1 MGTAQRILTDLF
13 SRAGVAVNGPAPW
26 DVQVHDRRFFGRVL
40 RHKNLGLGESYE
52 DGWWD
57 CARIDELIRRLL
69 SARLDQAVRG
79 SPGLALAALPGRL
92 ANLQTRRGAQV
103 VARRHYDLGNDLF
116 QGFLDENL
124 QYSCAYFRNG
134 DTPDSLD
141 QAQRRKLDL
150 ICDKL
155 GLEPG
160 HTLLD
165 IGCGWGG
172 LARFAARTR
181 GCTVTAVNISK
192 EQTRFARDFCAGLP
206 VTVLRQDYREVEGQF
221 DRVVS
226 VGMFEHVGGRNHR
239 AFMAAVRRLLRDGG
253 LFLLHT
259 IGSNETTDACDPWI
273 SRYVFPRGLL
283 PSIAQIGRA
292 AEGLFVMED
301 WHNLGPHYDRTL
313 MAWHARF
320 QKGWDRVK
328 DRYGPRFKRRWDYYL
343 LSCAGAFRARD
354 IQLWQIV
361 FTPYG
366 TAQPCCRF

>member
-13 SRAGVAVNGPAPW
+13 ARAGVAVDGPAPW
-26 DVQVHDRRFFGRVL
+26 DVRVHDERFFGRVL

-57 CARIDELIRRLL
+57 CPRIDEFIRRLL

-79 SPGLALAALPGRL
+79 SPRLALAALPARL
-92 ANLQTRRGAQV
+92 VNLQTRHGSQV
-103 VARRHYDLGNDLF
+103 VARRHYDLGNELF
-116 QGFLDENL
+116 LSFLDENL
-124 QYSCAYFRNG
+124 QYSCGYFRNG
-134 DTPDSLD
+134 DNLD
-141 QAQRRKLDL
+141 EAQRGKLEL

-155 GLEPG
+155 GLRPG

-172 LARFAARTR
+172 LARYVARTR
-181 GCTVTAVNISK
+181 GCAVTAVNISQ

-206 VTVLRQDYREVEGQF
+206 VTVLRQDYREVAGEF

-226 VGMFEHVGGRNHR
+226 VGMFEHVGRRNHR
-239 AFMAAVRRLLRDGG
+239 AFMAAVHRLLKPDGV
-253 LFLLHT
+253 FLLHT
-259 IGSNETTDACDPWI
+259 IGSNESQNCCDPWI
-273 SRYVFPRGLL
+273 ARYVFPRGLI
-283 PSIAQIGRA
+283 PSIAQIARA

-313 MAWHARF
+313 MAWRQRF
-320 QKGWDRVK
+320 QNAWDRLRE
-328 DRYGPRFKRRWDYYL
+328 RYGPRFKRRWDYYL
-343 LSCAGAFRARD
+343 LSCAGAFRARS

-361 FTPYG
+361 FTPPG
-366 TAQPCCRF
+366 APRPCCRLGND